1 MNKYKTETYC
11 LYTTDSTVY
20 TKVIPYTTTDNTSDT
35 WEFSITKQD
44 PVLVLESKVK
54 RLYREVYH
62 GVLSSIQEIQEY
74 EQSVSRMSEDE
85 LYMAVEILE
94 TILEGRKQ
102 SPDKEPI
109 FIDVSF
115 KTDESVDV
123 ICNRLGILY
132 EFI

>member
-1 MNKYKTETYC
+1 MKKYITETYRS
-11 LYTTDSTVY
+11 YTTDSTIV
-20 TKVIPYTTTDNTSDT
+20 VPYTTTDNTTDIWDFT
-35 WEFSITKQD
+35 INYND
-44 PVLVLESKVK
+44 PMLALESKVK
-54 RLYREVYH
+54 CLYREVYH

-74 EQSVSRMSEDE
+74 EESVSRMTQDE
-85 LYMAVEILE
+85 LRMALEILE

-102 SPDKEPI
+102 SPDKELV